1 MAFPK
6 KPKKSNALAARE
18 LLGALGEPGLVL
30 CAVKASRWIHWA
42 VLLLCSSRALAAAP
56 AGEARLGD
64 ARSGDAA
71 NGEQLRGQAA
81 LSVGRGLRFN
91 NPYRLEK
98 PLGDTAESVS
108 LSATYLDLSLA
119 MLLVRAPV
127 DHGMSLSA
135 LFALDGIGQFG
146 ITPSYLAQLALSQ
159 RFAARGRLGV
169 PLVIAPDATVGLEA
183 ALGSNLLVGHG
194 LGLTSELVASVFF
207 GAATEEKAVTT
218 IPMLSLQVGIIF
230 QHGVL

>member
-1 MAFPK
+1 M
-6 KPKKSNALAARE
+6 R
-18 LLGALGEPGLVL
+18 
-30 CAVKASRWIHWA
+30 ASRLIRCA
-42 VLLLCSSRALAAAP
+42 LLLFCSSRAAAADALGAARE
-56 AGEARLGD
+56 AGVRRRE
-64 ARSGDAA
+64 ARSGAA
-71 NGEQLRGQAA
+71 AEGDLLRGQAA

-91 NPYRLEK
+91 NPYRLET

-119 MLLVRAPV
+119 MLLVRPPV

-146 ITPSYLAQLALSQ
+146 ITPSYLAQLGLSE
-159 RFAARGRLGV
+159 RLAARGRLGV
-169 PLVIAPDATVGLEA
+169 PVVIAPDATVGLEV

-194 LGLTSELVASVFF
+194 LGLTSELVGSVFF